1 MENKDVYIVLKDKK
15 TIATNGNAYIKDI
28 AKVSAAD
35 NKTKQKVEDLKIY
48 KSGKD
53 EKWDYINANTLADKI
68 GAKYEDLN
76 INILGSSEVLLE
88 IKSIEDKSPILQFLK
103 ILSICII
110 LFLGS
115 GIAIINFH
123 EDVNMEKSIEKIYY
137 TVTGEKKDKPKIM
150 TIPYSIGIGVGVVT
164 FFSRIIS
171 KSERRRKEPGPMEIE
186 LFLYNRDMEDYI
198 LNELLEDEDKNK
210 DKP

>member
-1 MENKDVYIVLKDKK
+1 MENKNVYIVLENKK
-15 TIATNGNAYIKDI
+15 TIATNQNVYIKDI
-28 AKVSAAD
+28 TKVSSAD
-35 NKTKQKVEDLKIY
+35 AKTKQKVEDLKIY

-53 EKWDYINANTLADKI
+53 EKWDYINANVLADKI
-68 GAKYEDLN
+68 GEKYKDLN
-76 INILGSSEVLLE
+76 VNILGSSEVLLE
-88 IKSIEDKSPILQFLK
+88 IKSIEEKSPVLQFLK
-103 ILSICII
+103 VLAICIV

-137 TVTGEKKDKPKIM
+137 TVAGEKKDKPKII
-150 TIPYSIGIGVGVVT
+150 TIPYSIGIGVGVIT
-164 FFSRIIS
+164 FFTRIIS

-186 LFLYNRDMEDYI
+186 LFLYNRDMEEYI
-198 LNELLEDEDKNK
+198 LNDLLSDEDK